1 MMKTMF
7 CFNGPWKVVDKGFS
21 EEETEP
27 KLIENRQKDACS
39 CFISYSTSSASSLLS
54 QITVAN
60 TAKEAW
66 DILKTQFQGSPK
78 IMALRIQH

>member
-27 KLIENRQKDACS
+27 KLIENRQKDAHAL
-39 CFISYSTSSASSLLS
+39 FLIQQVVHHPYS
-54 QITVAN
+54 
-60 TAKEAW
+60 
-66 DILKTQFQGSPK
+66 LKLQ
-78 IMALRIQH
+78 